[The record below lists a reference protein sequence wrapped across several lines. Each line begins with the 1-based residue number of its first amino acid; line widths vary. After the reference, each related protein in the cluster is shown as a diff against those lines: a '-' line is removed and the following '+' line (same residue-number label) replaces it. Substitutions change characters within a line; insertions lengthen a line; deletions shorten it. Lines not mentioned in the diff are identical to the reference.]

1 MEDGDL
7 VLVDAAGSYR
17 GLTGDITR
25 TYPVNGKF
33 TAPQRE
39 LYALVLATQEAGM
52 AAAKA
57 GHRTIEIEKACEEAI
72 KPGLLKLGL
81 ITDPKSE
88 QFRTW
93 YTHGVSHWI
102 GMDVHDVGDYHR
114 TLEPGMAFT
123 IEPGVYI
130 RPAALE
136 QLPDTPENRA
146 FKTAVAPAVERF
158 KNLGVRIEDSFLLT
172 ASGLEQLSKD
182 VPRTIEAIE
191 KIMAAR

>member
-1 MEDGDL
+1 MNSSAPKPTSAEIRVPLLDL
-7 VLVDAAGSYR
+7 KLQYNTIR
-17 GLTGDITR
+17 
-25 TYPVNGKF
+25 
-33 TAPQRE
+33 
-39 LYALVLATQEAGM
+39 QEIDEAIRRVVESQQFILGP
-52 AAAKA
+52 AV
-57 GHRTIEIEKACEEAI
+57 KACEEAI

-114 TLEPGMAFT
+114 PLEPGMAFT
-123 IEPGVYI
+123 IEPGVYV
-130 RPAALE
+130 RPSALE

-158 KNLGVRIEDSFLLT
+158 KNLGVRVEDSFLLT
-172 ASGLEQLSKD
+172 ASGLEQLSKS
-182 VPRTIEAIE
+182 VPRTIEEIE
-191 KIMAAR
+191 KTMAGR